1 MAPEAPSRDSFRPRR
16 RRAASDRGL
25 SLLEILISMVLLV
38 LVITS
43 FAVIYPSGFRLHRK
57 SRMSTD
63 AAQAARAVLSELKS
77 LPLTDESGGLSL
89 AYLATNGYDPTDA
102 VVDGFPRSALP
113 EGYRVAEDKGIE
125 VTLYDLAGGTDPSV
139 YATMKVTLIFDD
151 PYNSKGE
158 PIRMALVA
166 GKSWNR

>member
-1 MAPEAPSRDSFRPRR
+1 MVCKRERRPQGG
-16 RRAASDRGL
+16 SNRGL

-57 SRMSTD
+57 SRLNTD
-63 AAQAARAVLSELKS
+63 AAQAARAVLNELKS
-77 LPLTDESGGLSL
+77 LPLTDEAGGLSL
-89 AYLATNGYDPTDA
+89 AYLATNGYDGSDA
-102 VVDGFPRSALP
+102 VVNGFPRSELP
-113 EGYRVAEDKGIE
+113 EGYSLSPDKGIE

-139 YATMKVTLIFDD
+139 YASIKVTLIYVD
-151 PYNSKGE
+151 PFNSKNE
-158 PIRMALVA
+158 PIRMTLVA